1 MYLNKIIK
9 ISSWI
14 KVLIISKF
22 ADFNYIFVFG
32 LLGFLKYKFR
42 KKINILSN
50 FKKIRIFGFKPN
62 LYNTLLKVLNNLF
75 LSVLS
80 GHVKYL
86 ELKGVGFK
94 YKIKNNKLLLI
105 LGYSH
110 LILYRIPSNILIE
123 LLSLK
128 LLKLFSNNLLL
139 LNKAIYLIKKMKDFD
154 VYKGK
159 GIVLKDEFFI
169 LKEGKKTNKF

>member
-1 MYLNKIIK
+1 M
-9 ISSWI
+9 
-14 KVLIISKF
+14 
-22 ADFNYIFVFG
+22 
-32 LLGFLKYKFR
+32 
-42 KKINILSN
+42 
-50 FKKIRIFGFKPN
+50 
-62 LYNTLLKVLNNLF
+62 
-75 LSVLS
+75 
-80 GHVKYL
+80 
-86 ELKGVGFK
+86 KGVGFK